1 MILGFHFRDER
12 SRGIEKSKKMNYF
25 YIKESKI
32 SDLMD
37 SIQISWINYKVK
49 ELFSR
54 RAITGKVGSA

>member
-1 MILGFHFRDER
+1 MVLGLHFRDKR

-37 SIQISWINYKVK
+37 SIQILWINYKVK

-54 RAITGKVGSA
+54 RAITGKVSSA